1 MSLRVVKGE
10 PLGRLLGD
18 LPEYRLWAGGLAG
31 QGTSAGGVRAEG
43 QADGGLPGK
52 GLAAGGARG
61 EAGRRGSIPAERGK
75 GGAAPGDRP
84 AGGWLSGG
92 AGGGSWGD
100 GRLGGGCDAVVTGV
114 AEHTSRVGPG
124 TVFACV
130 PGLRHDG
137 HAFAE
142 TAVAA
147 GAVALIVERPV
158 PGCGDVP
165 QVVVPSVRAAAALMA
180 RRLYGRPDARQLI
193 LAVTGT
199 NGKTT
204 TTYMLDSIFA
214 RAGRPIGVVG
224 TIGARIGGVQ
234 RPADL
239 TTPVS
244 ADLYALLADALTA
257 GLAGVALEASS
268 HALDQ
273 HRLEGLLVD
282 TAIFTN
288 FTRDHL
294 DYHGDAMSYFAAK
307 RRLFRARGG
316 GKAEP
321 ELAVLCCDQP
331 AGRLLLRTLPP
342 SRRAVSFGF
351 APDADVRGELRG
363 EHELLIT
370 GPWGAERVRLPLPG
384 RHNAANALA
393 AAAAALANG
402 VGMAEVAE
410 GIAAMEPLP
419 GRFERVDVGQ
429 PFQVIVD
436 FAHNPDGLAC
446 TLRAARAACP
456 RRLLVVFGCK
466 GGDGDT
472 EKRLRMGAVVAA
484 HADACI
490 VTTDDPYDEDPAAI
504 AELAA
509 EGARRRP
516 GGADVRVLLDRE
528 EAIAE
533 AIDLAGPGDL
543 VLVAGR
549 GHEAWQT
556 VRGQRLPLRDRD
568 ACLRALARVA
578 ALARPAG

>member
-1 MSLRVVKGE
+1 MALRMVKGE
-10 PLGRLLGD
+10 PLGRLLDD
-18 LPEYRLWAGGLAG
+18 LPQYRLVG
-31 QGTSAGGVRAEG
+31 
-43 QADGGLPGK
+43 P
-52 GLAAGGARG
+52 
-61 EAGRRGSIPAERGK
+61 
-75 GGAAPGDRP
+75 
-84 AGGWLSGG
+84 
-92 AGGGSWGD
+92 D
-100 GRLGGGCDAVVTGV
+100 GRAVERDAVVTGV

-124 TVFACV
+124 ILFACV
-130 PGLRHDG
+130 PGRRHDG

-142 TAVAA
+142 TAVAR
-147 GAVALIVERPV
+147 GAIALVVERAL
-158 PGCGDVP
+158 PGCAGVP
-165 QVVVPSVRAAAALMA
+165 QIVVGNARAAAALLA

-204 TTYMLDSIFA
+204 TTYMLEAIFA
-214 RAGRPIGVVG
+214 RAGRPVGVVG

-307 RRLFRARGG
+307 RRLFAARGG
-316 GKAEP
+316 RKAEP
-321 ELAVLCCDQP
+321 ELAVASCDQP
-331 AGRLLLRTLPP
+331 AGRLLLRTLPA
-342 SRRAVSFGF
+342 SRQGVSFGF

-363 EHELLIT
+363 ECELLIT
-370 GPWGAERVRLPLPG
+370 SAWGAERVRLPLPG

-402 VGMAEVAE
+402 VGMAQVAE
-410 GIAAMEPLP
+410 GIEALPPLP
-419 GRFERVDVGQ
+419 GRFEHVDAGQ
-429 PFQVIVD
+429 PFQVVVD

-446 TLRAARAACP
+446 TLRAARAVCP

-466 GGDGDT
+466 GGDGDA

-504 AELAA
+504 AEVAA
-509 EGARRRP
+509 EGARARP
-516 GGADVRVLLDRE
+516 GGADVRITLDRE
-528 EAIAE
+528 AAIAE

-556 VRGQRLPLRDRD
+556 VRGQRRPLRDRD
-568 ACLRALARVA
+568 VCLRALGRAV
-578 ALARPAG
+578 ALATPAG